1 MIRCAGG
8 GPAPPAHFP
17 PDCPLSGGHN
27 EGALTKEAV
36 MEWLAKLI
44 FLTGIATLGWLSV
57 TLASVLLAH
66 LVHGAALLYKWV
78 PQHIP
83 FQRRR

>member
-1 MIRCAGG
+1 
-8 GPAPPAHFP
+8 
-17 PDCPLSGGHN
+17 
-27 EGALTKEAV
+27 

>member
-1 MIRCAGG
+1 
-8 GPAPPAHFP
+8 
-17 PDCPLSGGHN
+17 
-27 EGALTKEAV
+27 

-57 TLASVLLAH
+57 TLASILLAH

-78 PQHIP
+78 PQRLHL
-83 FQRRR
+83 QRRR